1 MFKSFVKTLYANL
14 PFKPAVMHAVRR
26 VWQPP
31 EKIYRHLHF
40 KGPIALDLPNGAAM
54 RINHFGNQV
63 ENDLFW
69 AGFGNGWESASLIT
83 WLWIVRDAEVVLD
96 IGANTGVYGLSA
108 QATRPK
114 AKILAFEAVERIH
127 KKLES
132 NYALNDFPANAKN
145 IALSDQNGSV
155 ALYDPGGEHAYSA
168 SLNSE
173 MIAGSSSAKNVE
185 ARRLDDLIEEYALG
199 KVDVMKIDVEM
210 HEPEVIAGASRCL
223 KNDYPA
229 MLIEILN
236 KEIGDSLL
244 AALPDYVF
252 YEIGDQLVKTDAP
265 GSTADRNYLV
275 LGKDDPRIEKLGN
288 VTDVALVR
296 SWI

>member
-1 MFKSFVKTLYANL
+1 MFKSFAKSLYAFL
-14 PFKPAVMHAVRR
+14 PFKPAIMHAVRS

-40 KGPIALDLPNGAAM
+40 KGPITLDLPNGANM

-69 AGFGNGWESASLIT
+69 SGFGNGWENASLIT
-83 WLWIVRDAEVVLD
+83 WLWIVRDANVVLD

-108 QATRPK
+108 QATRPN
-114 AKILAFEAVERIH
+114 AKVLAFEAVERIH
-127 KKLES
+127 KKLAS
-132 NYALNDFPANAKN
+132 NFALNDYPENAKN
-145 IALSDQNGSV
+145 IALSDKNGSV

-168 SLNSE
+168 SLNSD
-173 MIAGSSSAKNVE
+173 MIAGSSSPRNVE
-185 ARRLDDLIEEYALG
+185 ARKLDDLIDEFGLG

-210 HEPEVIAGASRCL
+210 HEPEVIAGASHCL
-223 KNDYPA
+223 SKDYPA

-236 KEIGDSLL
+236 KQIGDSLV
-244 AALPDYVF
+244 AALSDYVF

-265 GSTADRNYLV
+265 GSNADRNYLV
-275 LGKDDPRIEKLGN
+275 LGKDDPRVQKLGDA
-288 VTDVALVR
+288 TDVALIR